1 MFMLLMQ
8 KSVKCDCQGA
18 EILGFLRKLRNSHS
32 GERHS
37 NHALAVSD
45 IVAIFEPSQGGF
57 GHSKKIKTGELLT
70 VITLQWR
77 CLILWG
83 LDITLKMTMEV
94 EVEEVDANKIIDFLT
109 SNESICFKS
118 QQRGEDDL
126 SKQQKCDI
134 ALELY
139 AKSKLNFLVRFG
151 KYMEKNQL
159 DFFQQFTENCAES
172 AEISIVL
179 KDFLSSVTKSQ
190 QTHVKNRRYE
200 ALKEL
205 IREES
210 YFSEIEM
217 MKRNPLL
224 YEQLV
229 GQYLTEDE
237 KAERDKINI
246 DGEATLVKVLIE
258 GIERDNAQVKRKK
271 QEEFED
277 GMREEDE
284 SSDSGD
290 SPGTSKQTYSQWG
303 EFTDEPIVRTIK
315 RVKKK
320 HITPQEQLLL
330 KEEFISTM
338 YLDFLNGKDEDFDY
352 SAVDNND
359 KYDSTETNDNDEEDK
374 YFDSEEPATVSQVGQ
389 EESEDELDVFM
400 SALNHQ
406 NPVVSQLS
414 KDIQKL

>member
-1 MFMLLMQ
+1 
-8 KSVKCDCQGA
+8 
-18 EILGFLRKLRNSHS
+18 
-32 GERHS
+32 
-37 NHALAVSD
+37 
-45 IVAIFEPSQGGF
+45 
-57 GHSKKIKTGELLT
+57 
-70 VITLQWR
+70 
-77 CLILWG
+77 
-83 LDITLKMTMEV
+83 MTMEV
-94 EVEEVDANKIIDFLT
+94 EVEEVETVEVDAIKIIDFLT
-109 SNESICFKS
+109 SKESICFKS

-126 SKQQKCDI
+126 TKQQKSDI

-139 AKSKLNFLVRFG
+139 YKSKLNFLVRFG
-151 KYMEKNQL
+151 KHLEKNHL
-159 DFFQQFTENCAES
+159 DFFQKFTKNCAES

-179 KDFLSSVTKSQ
+179 KEFLSSVTKSQ
-190 QTHVKNRRYE
+190 QTNVKNRRYE

-205 IREES
+205 IREDS

-246 DGEATLVKVLIE
+246 DEEATLVKVLIE
-258 GIERDNAQVKRKK
+258 GIERDDAQVKRKK

-277 GMREEDE
+277 GMKEEE
-284 SSDSGD
+284 EGSSDSGD
-290 SPGTSKQTYSQWG
+290 SSGTSKQTYSQWG
-303 EFTDEPIVRTIK
+303 EFSDEPIVRSIK

-359 KYDSTETNDNDEEDK
+359 KYDSTETKENDEEDK
-374 YFDSEEPATVSQVGQ
+374 YFDSEEPENVNEAGQ
-389 EESEDELDVFM
+389 EESEDELDIFM
-400 SALNHQ
+400 SALNQ
-406 NPVVSQLS
+406 NPAVSQLS

>member
-1 MFMLLMQ
+1 
-8 KSVKCDCQGA
+8 
-18 EILGFLRKLRNSHS
+18 
-32 GERHS
+32 
-37 NHALAVSD
+37 
-45 IVAIFEPSQGGF
+45 
-57 GHSKKIKTGELLT
+57 
-70 VITLQWR
+70 
-77 CLILWG
+77 
-83 LDITLKMTMEV
+83 MTMEV